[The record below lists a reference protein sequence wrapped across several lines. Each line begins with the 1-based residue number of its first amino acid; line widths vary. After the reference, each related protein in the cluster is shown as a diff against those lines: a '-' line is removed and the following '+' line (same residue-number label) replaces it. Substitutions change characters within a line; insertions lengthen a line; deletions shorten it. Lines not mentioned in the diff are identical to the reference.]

1 MATLDQIA
9 QRRKELLAAEIAAR
23 REQAKQEALALLDK
37 FDPSGG
43 RATKSF
49 MPPDPTW
56 QGTGRQ
62 EVPGQDPTILDKR
75 PDIWDKVPDMR
86 TQEFDDTMMLPI
98 PKAQPFNP
106 ADMVPMQRPSLDQAD
121 YSADVA
127 GTSDWLRNV
136 NFDLK
141 RERRD
146 RELGDYRRK
155 QRLLREGAPLTSDAG
170 TRTPT
175 TEQIAALQDQDGL
188 LTKRDQVADSASTLL
203 DRRIPTDSAGTT
215 APTALIPRAEPTQQ
229 QPTPTRPYWDSIES
243 IYGPNVRARV
253 GDARADEMEMDR
265 FGPAVT
271 PGVVTRAP
279 TTQRKTSSEAVD
291 VLSQI
296 NRKKNILRAISS
308 IWGTKDNSQS
318 YETSALTKYGQQLT
332 NRGLAQLTDA
342 DFENTRTF
350 LQAGSAAGIP
360 LKQLIEMIKGGVV
373 SEGAAAPN
381 RFKRNWT
388 DIKTSKTWEITEQW
402 DTRKGEMVEVSR
414 AEKSTKPLVTF
425 MGEPETD
432 KESGK
437 AFAVAYSTLRDDKGN
452 KYRNLEEEN
461 SRIDSLVGAL
471 DGGMPT
477 GFGSKAM
484 MELQRF
490 MLKILPYNL
499 AENSETFKALGD
511 KVGTQEWWK
520 AASERFIGGMLAMTK
535 GAVSDREMAIFM
547 GMIPALGTTAAGNR
561 RLLTMMKEMNE
572 IALSD
577 RYAALDLRDYL
588 IEADTTVGKMG
599 TPAASKKLD
608 EFKAIRRKEA
618 SARFNDAAEPQT
630 LEEAAISIR
639 AHNPGMSEARAL
651 EIAKEYWSQ

>member
-1 MATLDQIA
+1 MT
-9 QRRKELLAAEIAAR
+9 
-23 REQAKQEALALLDK
+23 
-37 FDPSGG
+37 
-43 RATKSF
+43 
-49 MPPDPTW
+49 
-56 QGTGRQ
+56 
-62 EVPGQDPTILDKR
+62 
-75 PDIWDKVPDMR
+75 
-86 TQEFDDTMMLPI
+86 
-98 PKAQPFNP
+98 
-106 ADMVPMQRPSLDQAD
+106 
-121 YSADVA
+121 
-127 GTSDWLRNV
+127 
-136 NFDLK
+136 
-141 RERRD
+141 
-146 RELGDYRRK
+146 
-155 QRLLREGAPLTSDAG
+155 
-170 TRTPT
+170 
-175 TEQIAALQDQDGL
+175 
-188 LTKRDQVADSASTLL
+188 
-203 DRRIPTDSAGTT
+203 
-215 APTALIPRAEPTQQ
+215 
-229 QPTPTRPYWDSIES
+229 
-243 IYGPNVRARV
+243 
-253 GDARADEMEMDR
+253 
-265 FGPAVT
+265 
-271 PGVVTRAP
+271 
-279 TTQRKTSSEAVD
+279 
-291 VLSQI
+291 
-296 NRKKNILRAISS
+296 
-308 IWGTKDNSQS
+308 
-318 YETSALTKYGQQLT
+318 
-332 NRGLAQLTDA
+332 
-342 DFENTRTF
+342 
-350 LQAGSAAGIP
+350 
-360 LKQLIEMIKGGVV
+360 QLIEMLKGGAV

-381 RFKRNWT
+381 RFKHNWT
-388 DIKTSKTWEITEQW
+388 DIKTGKTWEITEQW